1 MGYTQTATPSLPPF
15 PALRKPVPSAGNR
28 FLLPAPPIIPR
39 AMSLPA
45 IPASPLMRMMTILLP
60 VRMIMAPVLRKHGIR
75 FILIVM
81 VVTRPNVLR
90 LVFLVQHVR
99 SPLHTRGKVF
109 PSVPLPSAKVLP
121 AEIILIHVIQTVRYM
136 GLIVVAAMAVI
147 ITLIFGHVNKLAT
160 TPPFGGGFLWGFLIS
175 ARSRKARI

>member
-1 MGYTQTATPSLPPF
+1 M
-15 PALRKPVPSAGNR
+15 
-28 FLLPAPPIIPR
+28 
-39 AMSLPA
+39 
-45 IPASPLMRMMTILLP
+45 
-60 VRMIMAPVLRKHGIR
+60 
-75 FILIVM
+75 
-81 VVTRPNVLR
+81 
-90 LVFLVQHVR
+90 
-99 SPLHTRGKVF
+99 
-109 PSVPLPSAKVLP
+109 LP

>member
-28 FLLPAPPIIPR
+28 FLLPAPPTIPK

-45 IPASPLMRMMTILLP
+45 IPVLPRVMRMMTILLP
-60 VRMIMAPVLRKHGIR
+60 VMMIMAPVLRKHGRR

-160 TPPFGGGFLWGFLIS
+160 TPPFGGGFFYGVPSHIS
-175 ARSRKARI
+175 